1 MGAGSQAPWRQ
12 DPASGWSSRVRPA
25 RFCLKVAI
33 SVGRVTSGK
42 TTGWAQHPPGWAS
55 PPRGEHE
62 LQRRV
67 PASGGLTALG
77 RPGAYLQR
85 CRPPSWLPEVP
96 QLAPSRQVCL
106 METRPSGS
114 RCHGREQVGVE
125 CRFWLRAE
133 VELQDITAPSCQQ
146 QHPPAPPEEE
156 APLRLTD
163 ASPSLSDHVLH
174 SGEGHLHP
182 GLQRVSDL
190 PYNRKHN
197 SLPLQVSS
205 RNE

>member
-1 MGAGSQAPWRQ
+1 MGAGSHAPWRQ

-62 LQRRV
+62 LQRWV

-133 VELQDITAPSCQQ
+133 VELQDITAPSCLQQ
-146 QHPPAPPEEE
+146 QPP
-156 APLRLTD
+156 
-163 ASPSLSDHVLH
+163 SPSRGGGPRCGSRT
-174 SGEGHLHP
+174 HLLLFQITFYILVKAIYTL
-182 GLQRVSDL
+182 GYSVSL
-190 PYNRKHN
+190 I
-197 SLPLQVSS
+197 SLTTGSIILCLF
-205 RNE
+205 R

>member
-1 MGAGSQAPWRQ
+1 MEAGSCLRLVFPGQTRPVLLESGYFRGQGDLGEDHGLGAAPT
-12 DPASGWSSRVRPA
+12 G
-25 RFCLKVAI
+25 
-33 SVGRVTSGK
+33 VGFS
-42 TTGWAQHPPGWAS
+42 
-55 PPRGEHE
+55 PRGEHE
-62 LQRRV
+62 LQRWV

-146 QHPPAPPEEE
+146 QQPP
-156 APLRLTD
+156 
-163 ASPSLSDHVLH
+163 SPSRGGGPAAAHGRISF
-174 SGEGHLHP
+174 SF
-182 GLQRVSDL
+182 R
-190 PYNRKHN
+190 
-197 SLPLQVSS
+197 S
-205 RNE
+205 RSTFW